1 LQHDKRSDSVHRNAR
16 FIHDLDEAIGHR
28 HGSGGPQRPRREM
41 LDGVATTH
49 FLLER
54 AAPTPLEVWVGAVD
68 RIVRVV
74 DLRTQIQPLA
84 TTHDFEYPD
93 TVAIAPRP

>member
-1 LQHDKRSDSVHRNAR
+1 V
-16 FIHDLDEAIGHR
+16 
-28 HGSGGPQRPRREM
+28 QRIA
-41 LDGVATTH
+41 LFAS
-49 FLLER
+49 F
-54 AAPTPLEVWVGAVD
+54 
-68 RIVRVV
+68 

>member
-1 LQHDKRSDSVHRNAR
+1 
-16 FIHDLDEAIGHR
+16 
-28 HGSGGPQRPRREM
+28 
-41 LDGVATTH
+41 
-49 FLLER
+49 
-54 AAPTPLEVWVGAVD
+54 VWVGAVD

-93 TVAIAPRP
+93 TVAIASRP